1 MNPHLILLIIEVP
14 PGKARNSDS
23 FLISNESLPDPVHPV
38 DVHPVYVPPLGARNS
53 GNFRISNESSPDPV
67 HHRCST
73 CLEQEMLTVFRF
85 QMNPHLILLIIAVPP
100 LRARNSDSFPISNES
115 SPDPA
120 HHRVPVARTSGSFQI
135 SNESS
140 PDPAHNR
147 PSRSEKF

>member
-38 DVHPVYVPPLGARNS
+38 DVHPVYVPPLGARN
-53 GNFRISNESSPDPV
+53 FRISNESSPDPV

-85 QMNPHLILLIIAVPP
+85 QLNPHLILLLTDIPP
-100 LRARNSDSFPISNES
+100 
-115 SPDPA
+115 
-120 HHRVPVARTSGSFQI
+120 V
-135 SNESS
+135 
-140 PDPAHNR
+140 
-147 PSRSEKF
+147 